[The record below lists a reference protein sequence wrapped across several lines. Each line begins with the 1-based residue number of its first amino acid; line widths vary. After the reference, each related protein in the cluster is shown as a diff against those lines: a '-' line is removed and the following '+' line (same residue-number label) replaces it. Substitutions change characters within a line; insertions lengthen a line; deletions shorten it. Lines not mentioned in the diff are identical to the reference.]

1 VKHRLQKLA
10 ESRRS
15 GEVKLP
21 AHMAGPSGNVP
32 ARHLGGLASTS
43 PWALSGSQGGIE
55 PFFTFF
61 GKQLGTF
68 VKTISHFKGVD
79 FLQTY
84 FLKPAIY

>member
-1 VKHRLQKLA
+1 MCPLTPPIPPWRDG
-10 ESRRS
+10 ERS
-15 GEVKLP
+15 GQ
-21 AHMAGPSGNVP
+21 A
-32 ARHLGGLASTS
+32 LGRVSKHF
-43 PWALSGSQGGIE
+43 PWALSGSQGEIE

-61 GKQLGTF
+61 DKQLGTF